1 MKKHTK
7 IDVLNTAQFKNMKQ
21 NTMSENIY
29 YKDDGEPCQLCVDSD
44 GYCHHHIDMA
54 SDDDTATLHTSSL
67 EDGISHCPSC
77 KQELEVTQPVVYSQQ
92 FNDAR
97 VNIFVELQ
105 CGCASAQI
113 PFGESHVQKDI
124 LPEVW
129 R

>member
-1 MKKHTK
+1 
-7 IDVLNTAQFKNMKQ
+7 
-21 NTMSENIY
+21 
-29 YKDDGEPCQLCVDSD
+29 
-44 GYCHHHIDMA
+44 MA
-54 SDDDTATLHTSSL
+54 SDDDTETLHTASL
-67 EDGISHCPSC
+67 ADGISHCPSC
-77 KQELEVTQPVVYSQQ
+77 KQQLEVTQPVVYSQQ